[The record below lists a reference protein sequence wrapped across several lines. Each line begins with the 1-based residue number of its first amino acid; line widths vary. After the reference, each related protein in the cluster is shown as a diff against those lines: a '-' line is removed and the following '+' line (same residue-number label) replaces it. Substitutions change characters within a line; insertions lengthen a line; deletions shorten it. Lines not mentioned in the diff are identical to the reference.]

1 MSLVKFFFAVVL
13 GVTAFY
19 GSLYMVAV
27 VGKMIWGL

>member
-1 MSLVKFFFAVVL
+1 MSLVKFFLVVVF

-19 GSLYMVAV
+19 GLLYFVAV